1 MKTILILASV
11 MSFAAMSVSCKSHQ
25 NTTTMADTTASAN
38 DSKEQTYRLIVSFT
52 SKGAGVNAEKRTA
65 FLTYV
70 ELHPKKPASKAVLWG
85 REGETDYC
93 LTLKELSKKEQSDFI
108 NEVKKLVS
116 GSDQVIL
123 SENSVCQ
130 HKGR

>member
-1 MKTILILASV
+1 MKTILLLASV
-11 MSFAAMSVSCKSHQ
+11 LSFAVMSMSCKSQ
-25 NTTTMADTTASAN
+25 KNTTTTAATTDSAA

-65 FLTYV
+65 FLAYV
-70 ELHPKKPASKAVLWG
+70 ESHPKKPANKAVLWG

-93 LTLKELSKKEQSDFI
+93 LSLKELSKKEQTDFI
-108 NEVKKLVS
+108 NDVKKVVS

-123 SENSVCQ
+123 SENAICQ